1 MKNSL
6 KTFYVGI
13 KSVIVNPNTN
23 KALVLIRNGQDGKSY
38 YDIPGGRID
47 SDENINTTLQREL
60 KEEILNIGS
69 FKVESI
75 LNAYRL
81 SHDLNDGY
89 GLLLIFHKVVCD
101 IEDVQLSQEH
111 YGYKWISKSEIDL
124 LKNQKDIII
133 EDGYAEALRLALES

>member
-13 KSVIVNPNTN
+13 KSVIINPNTN

-60 KEEILNIGS
+60 REEILNIDS
-69 FKVESI
+69 FKIEGI

-89 GLLLIFHKVVCD
+89 GLLLIFYKVVCD
-101 IEDVQLSQEH
+101 IEDVKLSQEH
-111 YGYKWISKSEIDL
+111 YEYKWISKSEIDL

-133 EDGYAEALRLALES
+133 EDGYTEALRLALES